1 MTDNSPVTDNPLP
14 AKAAAL
20 RALHVP
26 GDPVVLPNAWDAASA
41 RVLAEAGYPA
51 IATASAAV
59 SAALGYRDGHHMPAD
74 EAFAA
79 LRRVTAAVDVPVT
92 ADVERGY
99 GLPPARLAE
108 RLAEAGAV
116 GCNLEDSDPATQRLL
131 GPAEQADF
139 LAAVRAADPHLVI
152 NARVDV
158 FAHGDGSL
166 DEAVRRAR
174 AYLEAGAD
182 CVYPIGLP
190 ADHIRAFVDAV
201 GAPVNHYHAPGTPT
215 PAEAAAL
222 GVARVSFGPGMQ
234 RLLLARLRELVTD
247 IRAGGSPYSP

>member
-1 MTDNSPVTDNPLP
+1 MTTTLA
-14 AKAAAL
+14 AKARAL

-26 GDPVVLPNAWDAASA
+26 GDPVVLPNVWDAASA

-59 SAALGYRDGHHMPAD
+59 SAALGYRDGHDMPAD

-79 LRRVTAAVDVPVT
+79 VRRVSGAVDVPVT

-99 GLPPARLAE
+99 GLPPAVIAE
-108 RLAEAGAV
+108 RLAEAGAA
-116 GCNLEDSDPATQRLL
+116 GCNLEDSDPVGERLVEV
-131 GPAEQADF
+131 GEQVDF
-139 LAAVRAADPHLVI
+139 LAAVRAADPELVI

-158 FAHGDGSL
+158 FIHGDRSL
-166 DEAVRRAR
+166 DEGVRRAR

-190 ADHIRAFVDAV
+190 AEHVAAFVAAV
-201 GAPVNHYHAPGTPT
+201 DRRPVNLWHGPGEPGLG
-215 PAEAAAL
+215 EVAAL
-222 GVARVSFGPGMQ
+222 GVARVSFGPGLQ
-234 RLLLARLRELVTD
+234 RLLLARLGELVGG
-247 IRAGGSPYSP
+247 IREGRDPYA